1 MKKLCFIVIGIVAGA
16 FIHCRVAAVRDRDY
30 LVKAIEEDRLK
41 VAELEGKINAAK
53 KRQEDHE
60 KEALAVVKS
69 ITEEMAKVRFS
80 VKAIANSLKFV
91 EKK

>member
-30 LVKAIEEDRLK
+30 LIKAIEEDRQEI
-41 VAELEGKINAAK
+41 AALEKRLSDCE
-53 KRQEDHE
+53 KRQSVHE
-60 KEALAVVKS
+60 KDSVAVVKS
-69 ITEEMAKVRFS
+69 IAEEMAKVRFS